1 MRVRLRPS
9 RAATAQKLVTPEHIT
24 VLNPSERTRSRI

>member
-24 VLNPSERTRSRI
+24 VLNPSERMRSRI